1 MAVPTCTG
9 CRERDHLIA
18 DLRHRVSQLEAQ
30 IERLTGQLQQ
40 AQRAGK
46 RQAAPFAKG
55 PPKPEPKRPGRKPG
69 RDYGPKAHR
78 QPPAHIDEVYEAL
91 LPGACPDCGGPVEET
106 HVAHQYQVEIPRRPR

>member
-1 MAVPTCTG
+1 MVVPVCTG
-9 CRERDHLIA
+9 CRARDRLIA

-30 IERLTGQLQQ
+30 IERLNGQLQQ

-69 RDYGPKAHR
+69 PDYGPKAHR
-78 QPPAHIDEVYEAL
+78 QRSP
-91 LPGACPDCGGPVEET
+91 
-106 HVAHQYQVEIPRRPR
+106 